1 MFKKILIGLAVIVAA
16 FIVVVSMQPS
26 EFRVERSEVIAAP
39 PAIVHSQVDDFR
51 NWKEWSP
58 WAKMDPDAKVTLSE
72 NPVGEGAT
80 YAWEG
85 KKTGAGEMRIAIS
98 VPARV
103 DMDLKFTKPFK
114 AENKVSFAFAPIHGG
129 TRLTWAMT
137 GKNNF
142 VGKAACLFMN
152 MDKTVGGDFAK
163 GLTEIKH
170 RSEVASGWRKE

>member
-1 MFKKILIGLAVIVAA
+1 MLKKILIGLAALIVVFVIVVAR
-16 FIVVVSMQPS
+16 QPAD
-26 EFRVERSEVIAAP
+26 FRVERSEVIAAA
-39 PAIVHSQVDDFR
+39 PAIVRAQIDDFR

-114 AENKVSFAFAPIHGG
+114 AENKVTFAFLPIHGG
-129 TRLTWAMT
+129 TRITWIMT

-142 VGKAACLFMN
+142 VGKAMCLFMN
-152 MDKTVGGDFAK
+152 MDKMVGGDFAK
-163 GLTEIKH
+163 GLKEVKH